1 MKDVAVDDRPREKLA
16 RLGPSALGDNEL
28 LALVL
33 GHGAAARGALE
44 LANTLLTRAGGA
56 RGLLRLTDRELR
68 QIPGVG
74 PARAAQVLAALELG
88 RRTLLPDP
96 LERRQFVSPRQIAD
110 WLIPQ
115 YGACPVEQFGVILL
129 DTRLQLLATRIISVG
144 SLDASPAHPRD
155 VFREAVATRAAF
167 VVLFHNHPS
176 GDPSPSAEDVQLTAQ
191 LTDAGDLLGIGVLD
205 HVIVGATGY
214 FSFKEQQRGESEGKA
229 LRLRRRP

>member
-1 MKDVAVDDRPREKLA
+1 MKEVAVGDRPREKLA
-16 RLGPSALGDNEL
+16 RLGTAALGDNEL

-33 GHGAAARGALE
+33 GHGAASGGALD
-44 LANTLLTRAGGA
+44 LANALLAHAGGA

-68 QIPGVG
+68 QVPGVG
-74 PARAAQVLAALELG
+74 PARAAQVMAALELG

-115 YGACPVEQFGVILL
+115 FGACPVEQFGVVLL
-129 DTRLQLLATRIISVG
+129 DTRLQLLATRIISIG
-144 SLDASPAHPRD
+144 SVDASPAHPRD

-191 LTDAGDLLGIGVLD
+191 LSEAADLLGIGVLD
-205 HVIVGATGY
+205 HLILGATRY
-214 FSFKEQQRGESEGKA
+214 FSFKEQQRAGEDG